1 MTKLVFLSLGLFA
14 ISGVAQQPDQP
25 PPAVPASQPA
35 QPQAVVPQT
44 QTPPPK
50 DPAIIEDGGFQFEP
64 IYWFNEKQPELRGG
78 KSATTDGDIDYYGH
92 AKRALGGEIGIP
104 AGRANT
110 LRISYFRV
118 QGNTNGIAPAALDVF
133 GEAYSAGDYLTAN
146 YLLQVAKISWD
157 YLSYTWHK
165 PSAEIRVK
173 TLYELQYVNIGT
185 NTLAP
190 LVPIT
195 TDASGNTDT
204 NSSSGSANLILPTL
218 GMGLESALGRH
229 FRWEVKASG
238 FIIPHHGEIYD
249 AQAEIAWRAGPVKVV
264 GGERAFHF
272 KTSPQADQ
280 YFTDTLGGEY
290 VGVRY
295 YWGQQK

>member
-1 MTKLVFLSLGLFA
+1 M
-14 ISGVAQQPDQP
+14 
-25 PPAVPASQPA
+25 
-35 QPQAVVPQT
+35 
-44 QTPPPK
+44 
-50 DPAIIEDGGFQFEP
+50 
-64 IYWFNEKQPELRGG
+64 
-78 KSATTDGDIDYYGH
+78 
-92 AKRALGGEIGIP
+92 
-104 AGRANT
+104 
-110 LRISYFRV
+110 
-118 QGNTNGIAPAALDVF
+118 
-133 GEAYSAGDYLTAN
+133 
-146 YLLQVAKISWD
+146 
-157 YLSYTWHK
+157 
-165 PSAEIRVK
+165 K

-249 AQAEIAWRAGPVKVV
+249 AQAEIAWRAGPVEVV